1 MTPPPDAH
9 PSDPAS
15 LARLPLRDLLAL
27 RNAIDQEI
35 ASRGHTR
42 TAASLHGELMERV
55 VADAY
60 EGELT
65 PPTRRSVDVV
75 AGDGRAIQVKVRSL
89 PRGSTRF
96 WQFEDLDFDVAVV
109 IAMDRDTAEIDWA
122 RELSAAQVAEVST
135 THASGKLRLPMG
147 RARSAG
153 HDVTARLREA
163 YAGLS

>member
-1 MTPPPDAH
+1 
-9 PSDPAS
+9 
-15 LARLPLRDLLAL
+15 
-27 RNAIDQEI
+27 
-35 ASRGHTR
+35 
-42 TAASLHGELMERV
+42 MERV